1 MRNPRESSVGG
12 PRPVQTLL
20 PRAAWREFVQTFP
33 RCAGRNAGGGRLWC
47 ILDYSRTA
55 PSPVKLQGG
64 RQGQHRA
71 GAAPGRRK
79 GEDPHP
85 ESTLPM
91 DTPAHPGPRPLPPS
105 RKRSLPA
112 PARPVLTLLLL
123 VSVKQVTGSLL
134 EETTRKWAQY
144 KEKCLKDLL
153 KEPSGTFCNGT
164 FDRYVCWP
172 HSSPGNVSVPCPSYL
187 PWWSEENSGKAYR
200 YCLAR
205 GTWQMLENSTD
216 IWQDD
221 SECSKDHSSEQNV
234 EHHALLSTL
243 QLLYTVGY
251 SLSVISLLLALT
263 LLLFLRKLHC
273 TRNYIHM
280 NLFASFILRALAVLV
295 KDAIF
300 YNSYSRRPNSD
311 KEWMSYVSEISAS
324 CRSAQVLLHYF
335 VGANYSW
342 LLVEGLYL
350 HTLLEPTVLSERRLW
365 PRYMLVGWAFPLL
378 FVVPWSITRAQLEN
392 TGCWVTNRNKKIW
405 WIIRGPMLLCVM
417 VNFFI
422 FLKIVKLLIS
432 KLKAHQMCFRD
443 YKYRLAKS
451 TLVLIPLLGVHEVL
465 FSFITDDQVEGFS
478 KLIRLF
484 MQLTLSSFH
493 GLLVALQYCFAN
505 GEVKAELRKHWVRFL
520 LARHSGC
527 SAWVLQKDFRFLGK
541 CPKKLS
547 QAGRTRTREKLQPS
561 LGGGNNHGQ
570 LLHLAM
576 HGLGGLGPRPPRGH
590 AAWPRGSSLSESS
603 DGDFTLTH
611 TMEEI
616 LEESEI

>member
-1 MRNPRESSVGG
+1 
-12 PRPVQTLL
+12 
-20 PRAAWREFVQTFP
+20 
-33 RCAGRNAGGGRLWC
+33 
-47 ILDYSRTA
+47 
-55 PSPVKLQGG
+55 
-64 RQGQHRA
+64 
-71 GAAPGRRK
+71 
-79 GEDPHP
+79 
-85 ESTLPM
+85 M
-91 DTPAHPGPRPLPPS
+91 DTPAAARGARPPPPS
-105 RKRSLPA
+105 RKRSPPA
-112 PARPVLTLLLL
+112 PARPMLTLLLL
-123 VSVKQVTGSLL
+123 VSIKQVTGSLL
-134 EETTRKWAQY
+134 QETTRKWAQY
-144 KEKCLKDLL
+144 KEKCLRDLL

-187 PWWSEENSGKAYR
+187 PWWREEHQDRTPLSDCAAGKAQVRVSQLGCTFEVSYVSESPGTVLAPETLELCLLSENSGRAYR
-200 YCLAR
+200 YCLAP
-205 GTWQMLENSTD
+205 GTWQTLENSTD

-221 SECSKDHSSEQNV
+221 SECSKNHSSDSNA

-251 SLSVISLLLALT
+251 SLSIVSLLLALT
-263 LLLFLRKLHC
+263 LLLFLR
-273 TRNYIHM
+273 
-280 NLFASFILRALAVLV
+280 ALAVLV
-295 KDAIF
+295 KDAII
-300 YNSYSRRPNSD
+300 YNSYSWRPNSD

-378 FVVPWSITRAQLEN
+378 FVVPWSMARAQLEN
-392 TGCWVTNRNKKIW
+392 TGCWGTNKNKKIW

-451 TLVLIPLLGVHEVL
+451 TLVLIPLLGVHEIL

-484 MQLTLSSFH
+484 IQLTLSSFH

-505 GEVKAELRKHWVRFL
+505 GEVKAELRRHWVRFL

-527 SAWVLQKDFRFLGK
+527 RAWVLEKNFRFLGK

-547 QAGRTRTREKLQPS
+547 QADGTGTLQKLQTS
-561 LGGGNNHGQ
+561 SGGDGQ
-570 LLHLAM
+570 LLHLSV
-576 HGLGGLGPRPPRGH
+576 HGLGGRGARAPRGH
-590 AAWPRGSSLSESS
+590 AAWPRGSSISESS
-603 DGDFTLTH
+603 EGDFTLTH

>member
-1 MRNPRESSVGG
+1 
-12 PRPVQTLL
+12 
-20 PRAAWREFVQTFP
+20 
-33 RCAGRNAGGGRLWC
+33 
-47 ILDYSRTA
+47 
-55 PSPVKLQGG
+55 
-64 RQGQHRA
+64 
-71 GAAPGRRK
+71 
-79 GEDPHP
+79 
-85 ESTLPM
+85 M
-91 DTPAHPGPRPLPPS
+91 DTPATARGARPPPPS
-105 RKRSLPA
+105 RKRSPPA
-112 PARPVLTLLLL
+112 PARPMLALL
-123 VSVKQVTGSLL
+123 VLVSIKQVTGSLL

-144 KEKCLKDLL
+144 KEKCLRDLL

-187 PWWSEENSGKAYR
+187 PWWREENSGRAYR
-200 YCLAR
+200 YCLAS
-205 GTWQMLENSTD
+205 GTWQTLENSTD

-221 SECSKDHSSEQNV
+221 SECSKNHSSNSNA

-251 SLSVISLLLALT
+251 SLSIVSLLLALT

-295 KDAIF
+295 KDAIV

-311 KEWMSYVSEISAS
+311 KEWVSYVSEISAS

-365 PRYMLVGWAFPLL
+365 PRYMLVGWAFPVL
-378 FVVPWSITRAQLEN
+378 FVVPWSMARAQLEN
-392 TGCWVTNRNKKIW
+392 TGCWGTNKSKKIW

-451 TLVLIPLLGVHEVL
+451 TLVLIPLLGVHEIL
-465 FSFITDDQVEGFS
+465 FSFVTDDQVEGFS

-484 MQLTLSSFH
+484 IQLTLSSFH
-493 GLLVALQYCFAN
+493 
-505 GEVKAELRKHWVRFL
+505 VKAELRKHWVRFL
-520 LARHSGC
+520 LARHLGC
-527 SAWVLQKDFRFLGK
+527 RAWVLEKNFRFLGK

-547 QAGRTRTREKLQPS
+547 QADGTGTLQKLQTS
-561 LGGGNNHGQ
+561 SGGDGQ
-570 LLHLAM
+570 LLHLSM
-576 HGLGGLGPRPPRGH
+576 HGLGGRDAQAPRGH
-590 AAWPRGSSLSESS
+590 TAWPRGSSVSESS
-603 DGDFTLTH
+603 EGDFTLTH

>member
-1 MRNPRESSVGG
+1 MGT
-12 PRPVQTLL
+12 PVA
-20 PRAAWREFVQTFP
+20 R
-33 RCAGRNAGGGRLWC
+33 
-47 ILDYSRTA
+47 
-55 PSPVKLQGG
+55 
-64 RQGQHRA
+64 
-71 GAAPGRRK
+71 GA
-79 GEDPHP
+79 
-85 ESTLPM
+85 
-91 DTPAHPGPRPLPPS
+91 RPLPAS
-105 RKRSLPA
+105 GKRSP
-112 PARPVLTLLLL
+112 PVLGLLLL
-123 VSVKQVTGSLL
+123 VFIKQVTGSLL
-134 EETTRKWAQY
+134 EDTTRKWAQY
-144 KEKCLKDLL
+144 KEKCLRDLL
-153 KEPSGTFCNGT
+153 KEPPGIFCNGT

-187 PWWSEENSGKAYR
+187 PWWHEDLPLVCAQVEN
-200 YCLAR
+200 
-205 GTWQMLENSTD
+205 
-216 IWQDD
+216 
-221 SECSKDHSSEQNV
+221 
-234 EHHALLSTL
+234 HALLSTL

-251 SLSVISLLLALT
+251 SLSVVSLLLALT
-263 LLLFLRKLHC
+263 ILLFLRKLHC

-311 KEWMSYVSEISAS
+311 NKWLSFVSEISVS
-324 CRSAQVLLHYF
+324 CRSAQFLLHYF

-378 FVVPWSITRAQLEN
+378 FVVPWSIARAQLEN
-392 TGCWVTNRNKKIW
+392 TGHEFPGHHFLVVRSNCLGLFFLN
-405 WIIRGPMLLCVM
+405 LLCRLRFCHSLHYK

-451 TLVLIPLLGVHEVL
+451 TLVLIPLLGVHEIL

-484 MQLTLSSFH
+484 IQLTLSSFH

-527 SAWVLQKDFRFLGK
+527 RAWVLEKNFRFLGK

-547 QAGRTRTREKLQPS
+547 QADGKGTLQKPQPS
-561 LGGGNNHGQ
+561 PGGGQ

-576 HGLGGLGPRPPRGH
+576 QGLGGLGARPPRGH
-590 AAWPRGSSLSESS
+590 GAWPRGSSLSESS
-603 DGDFTLTH
+603 EGDFTLTH

>member
-1 MRNPRESSVGG
+1 MRPE
-12 PRPVQTLL
+12 
-20 PRAAWREFVQTFP
+20 
-33 RCAGRNAGGGRLWC
+33 
-47 ILDYSRTA
+47 
-55 PSPVKLQGG
+55 PS
-64 RQGQHRA
+64 RA
-71 GAAPGRRK
+71 GPGRRRV
-79 GEDPHP
+79 G
-85 ESTLPM
+85 
-91 DTPAHPGPRPLPPS
+91 PLPGVHV
-105 RKRSLPA
+105 LPLGIA
-112 PARPVLTLLLL
+112 PAQGATPPPSHRKCSLLAAARPFLALLLL
-123 VSVKQVTGSLL
+123 ASIKQVTGSLL
-134 EETTRKWAQY
+134 QETTRKWAQY
-144 KEKCLKDLL
+144 KEKCLRDLL
-153 KEPSGTFCNGT
+153 KKPSGVFCNGT
-164 FDRYVCWP
+164 FDQYVCWP

-187 PWWSEENSGKAYR
+187 PWWREENSGRAYR
-200 YCLAR
+200 HCLAW
-205 GTWQMLENSTD
+205 GTWQTQENSTD

-221 SECSKDHSSEQNV
+221 SECSENHSFKQNV

-251 SLSVISLLLALT
+251 SLSIVSLFLALT

-295 KDAIF
+295 KDVVF
-300 YNSYSRRPNSD
+300 HNSYSRRPNNEE
-311 KEWMSYVSEISAS
+311 EWMSYVSEISTS

-365 PRYMLVGWAFPLL
+365 PRYLLVGWAFPVL
-378 FVVPWSITRAQLEN
+378 FVVPWSIARAQLEN
-392 TGCWVTNRNKKIW
+392 TGCWGTNGNKKIW

-422 FLKIVKLLIS
+422 FLKILKLLIS

-451 TLVLIPLLGVHEVL
+451 TLVLIPLLGVHEIL
-465 FSFITDDQVEGFS
+465 FTFITDDQVEGFS

-484 MQLTLSSFH
+484 IQLTLSSFH

-527 SAWVLQKDFRFLGK
+527 RAWVLEKNFRFLGK
-541 CPKKLS
+541 GPKKLS
-547 QAGRTRTREKLQPS
+547 EGDSAGTLQKLRPS
-561 LGGGNNHGQ
+561 PGSGQ
-570 LLHLAM
+570 LLHLAVQ
-576 HGLGGLGPRPPRGH
+576 GLGVLGGGPHRGH
-590 AAWPRGSSLSESS
+590 AGWPRGSSLSESS
-603 DGDFTLTH
+603 EGDFTPAH

>member
-1 MRNPRESSVGG
+1 
-12 PRPVQTLL
+12 
-20 PRAAWREFVQTFP
+20 
-33 RCAGRNAGGGRLWC
+33 
-47 ILDYSRTA
+47 
-55 PSPVKLQGG
+55 
-64 RQGQHRA
+64 
-71 GAAPGRRK
+71 
-79 GEDPHP
+79 
-85 ESTLPM
+85 M
-91 DTPAHPGPRPLPPS
+91 DTPATARGARPPPPS
-105 RKRSLPA
+105 RKRSPPA
-112 PARPVLTLLLL
+112 PARPMLALL
-123 VSVKQVTGSLL
+123 VLVSIKQVTGSLL

-144 KEKCLKDLL
+144 KEKCLRDLL

-187 PWWSEENSGKAYR
+187 PWWREENSGRAYR
-200 YCLAR
+200 YCLAS
-205 GTWQMLENSTD
+205 GTWQTLENSTD

-221 SECSKDHSSEQNV
+221 SECSKNHSSNSNA

-251 SLSVISLLLALT
+251 SLSIVSLLLALT

-295 KDAIF
+295 KDAIV

-311 KEWMSYVSEISAS
+311 KEWVSYVSEISAS

-365 PRYMLVGWAFPLL
+365 PRYMLVGWAFPVL
-378 FVVPWSITRAQLEN
+378 FVVPWSMARAQLEN
-392 TGCWVTNRNKKIW
+392 TGCWGTNKSKKIW

-451 TLVLIPLLGVHEVL
+451 TLVLIPLLGVHEIL
-465 FSFITDDQVEGFS
+465 FSFVTDDQVEGFS

-484 MQLTLSSFH
+484 IQLTLSSFH
-493 GLLVALQYCFAN
+493 
-505 GEVKAELRKHWVRFL
+505 VKAELQKHWVRFL

-527 SAWVLQKDFRFLGK
+527 RAWVLEKNFRFLGK

-547 QAGRTRTREKLQPS
+547 QADGTGTLQKLQTS
-561 LGGGNNHGQ
+561 SSGDGQ
-570 LLHLAM
+570 LLHLSV
-576 HGLGGLGPRPPRGH
+576 HGLGGRDARAPRGH
-590 AAWPRGSSLSESS
+590 AAWPRGSSVSESS
-603 DGDFTLTH
+603 EGDFTLTH

>member
-1 MRNPRESSVGG
+1 MRNCGDAVDCSRPAQKLSERRGENCANTSSLYTEECETRLPVVHLG
-12 PRPVQTLL
+12 PPEGCAHTCE
-20 PRAAWREFVQTFP
+20 RAAREMRP
-33 RCAGRNAGGGRLWC
+33 ES
-47 ILDYSRTA
+47 SRTA
-55 PSPVKLQGG
+55 P
-64 RQGQHRA
+64 R
-71 GAAPGRRK
+71 RRK
-79 GEDPHP
+79 G
-85 ESTLPM
+85 
-91 DTPAHPGPRPLPPS
+91 RPLPGAHMLPTGTPAARGAWPLLRHS
-105 RKRSLPA
+105 KHSLWT
-112 PARPVLTLLLL
+112 PARPFHALLLL

-134 EETTRKWAQY
+134 EETTQKWAQY

-153 KEPSGTFCNGT
+153 KEASGIFCNGT
-164 FDRYVCWP
+164 FDQYVCWP

-187 PWWSEENSGKAYR
+187 PWWREENSGKAYR
-200 YCLAR
+200 HCLAQ
-205 GTWQMLENSTD
+205 GAWQTLENSTD

-221 SECSKDHSSEQNV
+221 SECSENHSFKQNV

-251 SLSVISLLLALT
+251 SLSIVSLLLALT

-295 KDAIF
+295 KDVIF
-300 YNSYSRRPNSD
+300 YNSYSKRPNNE
-311 KEWMSYVSEISAS
+311 KEWMSYVSEISTS

-365 PRYMLVGWAFPLL
+365 PRYLLVGWVFPLL
-378 FVVPWSITRAQLEN
+378 FVIPWSIARTQLEN
-392 TGCWVTNRNKKIW
+392 TGCWVTNRNKKVW
-405 WIIRGPMLLCVM
+405 WIIRGPMLLYVL

-422 FLKIVKLLIS
+422 FLKILKLLIS

-451 TLVLIPLLGVHEVL
+451 TLVLIPLLGVHEIL

-478 KLIRLF
+478 RIIRLF
-484 MQLTLSSFH
+484 IQLTLSSFH
-493 GLLVALQYCFAN
+493 GFLVALQYCFAN
-505 GEVKAELRKHWVRFL
+505 GEVKAELQKHWVRFL
-520 LARHSGC
+520 LAHHSGC
-527 SAWVLQKDFRFLGK
+527 TAWVLEKNFQFLGK

-547 QAGRTRTREKLQPS
+547 KGDRARALRRLRPPPGS
-561 LGGGNNHGQ
+561 GQ
-570 LLHLAM
+570 LLHLTGQGLEELGARL
-576 HGLGGLGPRPPRGH
+576 HGCH
-590 AAWPRGSSLSESS
+590 ADWPRGSSLSESS
-603 DGDFTLTH
+603 EGDFTLAH